1 MKPYSNDTW
10 DSKTKTLIVNWKP
23 ICGGSNNV
31 ETNYQNQWAIEY
43 VVIAPRNE
51 PGTTTIPHDVF
62 KGCRNLKAVYFDNTV
77 TSIEYQAFKNCES
90 LKTVVCTSGVA
101 PTVAVASDAFE
112 GTHPDMKIYVPK
124 GLFGE
129 ETVPN
134 PYVESW
140 ISYFCAVTLEGNTL
154 AIRGVG
160 DMDNNQEYDIAW
172 NNDKGNITSAII
184 EQGVRSIGS
193 YTFSGCT
200 KLASVTIPKDLK
212 TIGPSSFAGCV
223 NLTTLT
229 LPASVTTINT
239 GAFSGCTGL
248 TTLYVQSSTAPTL
261 GNGVFDGCSA
271 LTTVVVPAA
280 SDYNSWNLGEKLK
293 PGYFITCDEGIT
305 VTTAHNCLM
314 LQQGETAT
322 LSLIGSGTVQ
332 YVVTKDAD
340 GSDVTAAVLSGS
352 TLTMPAYDITVRAT
366 TITGSCGKTA
376 NDQVTWSYAPSTHTL
391 TISGTGEMADY
402 DNTNQPWAG
411 YKNLITSLVVED
423 GVTSIGSK
431 ILYQFPYVTSVN
443 IASSVTKIGAAAFCD
458 CLSLVDVIGASG
470 VTDAIDSNIF
480 NNTPWLN
487 SRINNNELI
496 YVGHVA
502 YKYSGP
508 STSITLD
515 ANTTQIA
522 KYAFSNCQ
530 IRVIVIPAS
539 VTRIGDYAFQSLFN
553 SPLQKVWFLGT
564 TPPVLGNNVFA
575 GCSAISDIF
584 VPAAS
589 LGSYSTSLPGF
600 SEKLKGGYFV
610 TCGTGVTATTTN
622 NIPLVLKGEI
632 VTLGVNVPDGYIFAG
647 YSVKDAEGHDVNV
660 TESNGDYTFTMP
672 ANNVTANATF
682 TMSWTSLQTLLTN
695 SSTDVANPTLIT
707 LERDIVAEG
716 NDSYLNI
723 PAGHHVIID
732 LNGHKIDR
740 NMTESQQGGYVIKL
754 DGQSNNHAS
763 LVIRDS
769 QGGGQITG
777 GFDGTS
783 SGQSSAGGINVQ
795 NSDLTLEGG
804 SICGNKCT
812 FTGGGGVRLGSGT
825 FTMTG
830 GTITGNVVNTLKGS
844 PFAGAAIYGYS
855 GDIYLSGGSITGNTA
870 YGSSGDQ
877 TSGGFTPYSG
887 ANPAKLH
894 LSGTFTMSGNK
905 KISYDTS
912 TQDWT
917 KAEDSDYLHYSNDRI
932 HLDGPINPTAP
943 IIIDLNSSYNTQLT
957 KNWNTHMGTTDPAT
971 CFTPSDNDNIVVRIG
986 NELRIGTPRAIYWG
1000 ADANHDGS
1008 TEEKAYIITTPEG
1021 LIYLSSECN
1030 SGNSFLNTFFMLNND
1045 IDMSSVDNFEPIG
1058 HNNVNNGPKFE
1069 GTFNGAG
1076 HTISHLTINKPDDY
1090 NVGFFACIN
1099 KDGYVKNVTLDGAV
1113 ITGCNVVGGITG
1125 NLSGRLENCHIIRS
1139 TITATVTNMSPD
1151 VGAFTAN
1158 INSYNL
1164 SHIKDNTYHSTL
1176 VYTPNGYGYI
1186 FSYAFNIGAA
1196 RAANDCRGD
1205 FNNSVCLDKTKLF
1218 LDDNCDNSALI
1229 AAYANPEQYTAY
1241 DHQTPPTFSEGID
1254 VTLRGRTL
1262 YKDGAWNT
1270 LCLPFDVSTTSG
1282 PLSGDGVTAMTLNT
1296 STSNLSGSTLT
1307 LNFTEVSPSGEQ
1319 GGLIPAGTP
1328 FIIKWGTP
1336 ESHPNSDLKNPVFPG
1351 VTIDYSA
1358 STEVSFT
1365 GGTFKGTYNPMTFTD
1380 ENKSILFL
1388 GYDAED
1394 TEHHSKLY
1402 YPESG
1407 ARIYAFR
1414 SYFQLDSPAAV
1425 KEFKLSFG
1433 EEDSET
1439 SLSEISQSEELRMK
1453 NEECD
1458 GAIYDMSGRKIN
1470 RHLSPNLS
1478 SFGGVG
1484 GGCQLPRG
1492 IYIKNGKKIYIK

>member
-1 MKPYSNDTW
+1 
-10 DSKTKTLIVNWKP
+10 
-23 ICGGSNNV
+23 
-31 ETNYQNQWAIEY
+31 
-43 VVIAPRNE
+43 
-51 PGTTTIPHDVF
+51 
-62 KGCRNLKAVYFDNTV
+62 
-77 TSIEYQAFKNCES
+77 
-90 LKTVVCTSGVA
+90 
-101 PTVAVASDAFE
+101 
-112 GTHPDMKIYVPK
+112 MKIYVPK

-322 LSLIGSGTVQ
+322 LSLIGGGTVQ

-340 GSDVTAAVLSGS
+340 GSDVTAEVLSGS
-352 TLTMPAYDITVRAT
+352 TLTMPAYDITVSAT
-366 TITGSCGKTA
+366 TITGNCGKTA
-376 NDQVTWSYAPSTHTL
+376 NDQVTWSYNTSTKVL
-391 TISGTGEMADY
+391 TVSGTGEMADC

-431 ILYQFPYVTSVN
+431 ALYKFPYVTSVN
-443 IASSVTKIGAAAFCD
+443 IASSVTKIGAAAFCE

-470 VTDAIDSNIF
+470 VTDAIDGDIL

-707 LERDIVAEG
+707 LERDIVAES

-740 NMTESQQGGYVIKL
+740 NMTEPQQGGYVIRL
-754 DGQSNNHAS
+754 DGQSNNYAS

-795 NSDLTLEGG
+795 NSDLTLESG

-932 HLDGPINPTAP
+932 YIDGPISPTAP
-943 IIIDLNSSYNTQLT
+943 IAINLYSGYNARLT
-957 KNWNTHMGTTDPAT
+957 TNWNTHMGAANPAD
-971 CFTPSDNDNIVVRIG
+971 CFTPSANDNIVARIG
-986 NELRIGTPRAIYWG
+986 NELYIGIPEALYWG
-1000 ADANHDGS
+1000 ADTNHDGS

-1021 LIYLSSECN
+1021 LDYLATYVN
-1030 SGNSFLNTFFMLNND
+1030 GGNDTSNKYFQLGKDIAYTHKAANEAGADTENNYTA
-1045 IDMSSVDNFEPIG
+1045 IG
-1058 HNNVNNGPKFE
+1058 NENNPFQGIFDGYNK
-1069 GTFNGAG
+1069 
-1076 HTISHLTINKPDDY
+1076 TISGIRIYKPSNDY
-1090 NVGFFACIN
+1090 QGLF
-1099 KDGYVKNVTLDGAV
+1099 GYIGYNSTVKNVIVSDAV
-1113 ITGCNVVGGITG
+1113 INGFRSAGGIAGYNNNIITGCFVIDTNVSGAYVGAIVGYYDNSDVRIENNHYRNCTCYNGIYTATTNIG
-1125 NLSGRLENCHIIRS
+1125 TYQRDGDGARIVF
-1139 TITATVTNMSPD
+1139 TITTDPSISISGDVAVTYQNVNYYVNEMSFFLNYTGGSETFYMPAMD
-1151 VGAFTAN
+1151 V
-1158 INSYNL
+1158 IPL
-1164 SHIKDNTYHSTL
+1164 L
-1176 VYTPNGYGYI
+1176 NG
-1186 FSYAFNIGAA
+1186 F
-1196 RAANDCRGD
+1196 
-1205 FNNSVCLDKTKLF
+1205 
-1218 LDDNCDNSALI
+1218 DNSGVI
-1229 AAYANPEQYTAY
+1229 ADNQGSGKNVILT
-1241 DHQTPPTFSEGID
+1241 D
-1254 VTLRGRTL
+1254 RTL
-1262 YKDGAWNT
+1262 YQDGAWNT
-1270 LCLPFDVSTTSG
+1270 LCLPFDFTAEQIAASRLANATLMELDTEGTYNGHQTGFDASTG
-1282 PLSGDGVTAMTLNT
+1282 TLNLYFKDA
-1296 STSNLSGSTLT
+1296 SSI
-1307 LNFTEVSPSGEQ
+1307 V
-1319 GGLIPAGTP
+1319 AGKP
-1328 FIIKWGTP
+1328 YIIKWNGNGTSIIQYP
-1336 ESHPNSDLKNPVFPG
+1336 IFSD
-1351 VTIDYSA
+1351 VTIDNSA
-1358 STEVSFT
+1358 EAIARKTVTSADGKVSFQ
-1365 GGTFKGTYNPMTFTD
+1365 GAYGPVPFTAND
-1380 ENKSILFL
+1380 KSILFL
-1388 GYDAED
+1388 GK
-1394 TEHHSKLY
+1394 SNKLY
-1402 YPESG
+1402 WPSADMTLG
-1407 ARIYAFR
+1407 AFR
-1414 SYFQLDSPAAV
+1414 AHFQLNGLTVGDIQQTRMN
-1425 KEFKLSFG
+1425 FG
-1433 EEDSET
+1433 EETT
-1439 SLSEISQSEELRMK
+1439 SLNEELRMK
-1453 NEECD
+1453 NEEFAAAAEWFSLD
-1458 GAIYDMSGRKIN
+1458 GRKLQAEPTKAGLYIN
-1470 RHLSPNLS
+1470 GNKK
-1478 SFGGVG
+1478 VV
-1484 GGCQLPRG
+1484 
-1492 IYIKNGKKIYIK
+1492 IK